1 MVIMTAINEVIV
13 EKVVI
18 NMGVGA
24 DEGKMKKAVQVM
36 NTIAGK
42 SGVKTTSNLRI
53 PDWGVR
59 PGVELGLKLTLRK
72 KAANEFLKKALV
84 AKENKIPAKSFDKE
98 GNFGFGIKEH
108 INIPGVK
115 YDPKIGIM
123 GFDVLVALKKKGYRI
138 KYRKIKQA
146 TVGRAQRVS
155 KDEAIEFVKTLG
167 VEII

>member
-1 MVIMTAINEVIV
+1 MTAINQVKV

-24 DEGKMKKAVQVM
+24 DEGKMKKAIQVM

-42 SGVKTTSNLRI
+42 NGVKTSSNLRI

-59 PGVELGLKLTLRK
+59 PGVKLGLKLTLRK
-72 KAANEFLKKALV
+72 KEAEEFLKKALT
-84 AKENKIPAKSFDKE
+84 AKENKIPEKSFDKE

-108 INIPGVK
+108 ISVPGVK

-123 GFDVLVALKKKGYRI
+123 GFDVLVSLKKKGYRV
-138 KYRKIKQA
+138 KYRKIKQR
-146 TVGRAQRVS
+146 TVGKKQRVS
-155 KDEAIEFVKTLG
+155 KNEAIEFVKTLG

>member
-1 MVIMTAINEVIV
+1 MTAMNEVKV

-36 NTIAGK
+36 QTIAGK
-42 SGVKTTSNLRI
+42 TGIKTTSNLRI

-59 PGVELGLKLTLRK
+59 PGVFLGLKLTLRGK
-72 KAANEFLKKALV
+72 EANEFLKKALV
-84 AKENKIPAKSFDKE
+84 AKENKISEKSFDKQ

-123 GFDVLVALKKKGYRI
+123 GFDVLVALRKKGYRV
-138 KYRKIKQA
+138 KYRKIKQSK
-146 TVGRAQRVS
+146 VGNKQRVNPE
-155 KDEAIEFVKTLG
+155 EAKEFVKTLG
-167 VEII
+167 VELI

>member
-1 MVIMTAINEVIV
+1 MTAMNEVSV

-18 NMGVGA
+18 NMGVGS

-42 SGVKTTSNLRI
+42 SGVKTTSKLRI

-72 KAANEFLKKALV
+72 KAAEEFLKKALA
-84 AKENKIPAKSFDKE
+84 AKENKIPEKSFDKQ
-98 GNFGFGIKEH
+98 GNFGFGVKEH
-108 INIPGVK
+108 INIPGVR

-123 GFDVLVALKKKGYRI
+123 GFDVLVALRKKGYRI
-138 KYRKIKQA
+138 KHRKIKQSI
-146 TVGRAQRVS
+146 VGKAQRVS
-155 KDEAIEFVKTLG
+155 KEEAVAFVKTLG